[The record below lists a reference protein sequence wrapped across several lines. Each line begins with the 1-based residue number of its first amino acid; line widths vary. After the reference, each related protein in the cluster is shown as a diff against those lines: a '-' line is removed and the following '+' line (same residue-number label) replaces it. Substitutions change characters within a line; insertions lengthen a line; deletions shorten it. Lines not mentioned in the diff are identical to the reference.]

1 MDASVIAAAASICAA
16 LIALFGALFNRRKT
30 EEAAE
35 QLKRIDEC
43 QHNHLTLLKS
53 ELDRISFVAN
63 SNHSKRVEVI
73 TEAYLRLAEIKF
85 LMEAF
90 VVPMFPQSVPR
101 NTQTILDAVAKFED
115 LYKFCSMKAI
125 FFSDRISIMEAL
137 GKVMGYINQMQNLAQ
152 SDSSSWHQQASVVI
166 DGVTPVL
173 QQIRNEVRRELS
185 LDL

>member
-1 MDASVIAAAASICAA
+1 M
-16 LIALFGALFNRRKT
+16 
-30 EEAAE
+30 
-35 QLKRIDEC
+35 
-43 QHNHLTLLKS
+43 
-53 ELDRISFVAN
+53 
-63 SNHSKRVEVI
+63 
-73 TEAYLRLAEIKF
+73 
-85 LMEAF
+85 
-90 VVPMFPQSVPR
+90 
-101 NTQTILDAVAKFED
+101 DAVAKFED